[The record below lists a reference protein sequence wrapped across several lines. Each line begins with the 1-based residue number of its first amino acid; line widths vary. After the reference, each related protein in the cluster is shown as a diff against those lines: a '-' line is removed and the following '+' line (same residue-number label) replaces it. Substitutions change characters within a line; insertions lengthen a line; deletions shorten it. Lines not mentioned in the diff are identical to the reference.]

1 MAHGAWLIESPAAPQ
16 PPLRQFEME
25 TRAFERAAADGTSLA
40 FVWEPDS
47 RILVTTRSEVRL
59 PRFETATAKLTQEG
73 WPVYVRPSG
82 GTAVPLVPGM
92 LVLTL
97 VYRDSARRDHRLDHA
112 YEVLCRPLLDALL
125 RLGVDA
131 SQGEVEGCFCDGRY
145 NLVVAGRK
153 LAGTAQRQRPGAA
166 GYTVMSHAVLL
177 VAASARDDAAIINRF
192 YELSG
197 SERRIVP
204 ATATTLEE
212 LTRLR
217 PAARLLERLRSL
229 VVEALEAVQ

>member
-1 MAHGAWLIESPAAPQ
+1 MAREAWLIESPAAPQ
-16 PPLRQFEME
+16 PPRQQFETE
-25 TRAFERAAADGTSLA
+25 TRAFERTAAEGTARA
-40 FVWEPDS
+40 FVWEPAN
-47 RILVTTRSEVRL
+47 RILVATRSEARL
-59 PRFETATAKLTQEG
+59 PRFDTATAKLTQEG

-82 GTAVPLVPGM
+82 GAAVPLVPGM

-97 VYRDSARRDHRLDHA
+97 VYRDSARRAHRLDHA
-112 YEVLCRPLLDALL
+112 YEMLCRPLLDALV

-131 SQGEVEGCFCDGRY
+131 SAGEVEGSFCDGRY

-177 VAASARDDAAIINRF
+177 VAASARNDAAIVNRF

-212 LTRLR
+212 LTSLR
-217 PAARLLERLRSL
+217 PAATLLERLRSL
-229 VVEALEAVQ
+229 VVEALEALQ